1 MDDRAVAD
9 RVGRSLDRLGPNAGL
24 FPCAMRGSINP
35 ATGPGRH
42 RAAIFAGDN
51 PYSTLVWVSLRTH
64 ARAGDAIR
72 EATKAVPD
80 VRHGFE
86 RLEARHADSAASV
99 LCALSEVR

>member
-1 MDDRAVAD
+1 MTTWADEDRVDSAVAT
-9 RVGRSLDRLGPNAGL
+9 RVGRSLDRLGANPPL
-24 FPCAMRGSINP
+24 FPCAIRGSITA

-72 EATKAVPD
+72 EATKAAPD
-80 VRHGFE
+80 VRRGFQL
-86 RLEARHADSAASV
+86 REARCAA
-99 LCALSEVR
+99 